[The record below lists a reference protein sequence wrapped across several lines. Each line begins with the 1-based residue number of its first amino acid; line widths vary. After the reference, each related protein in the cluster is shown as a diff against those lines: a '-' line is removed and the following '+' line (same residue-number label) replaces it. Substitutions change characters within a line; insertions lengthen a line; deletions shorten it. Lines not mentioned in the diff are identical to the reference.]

1 MNCANV
7 GAFVPGPSVMLDPTG
22 TGPLSGMAFAA
33 KDLFDVEGRVS
44 GCGNPDW
51 ARTHPPATETAPAI
65 TSLLGAGARLIGMTI
80 MDELAYSL
88 SGQNVHYGAPAN
100 SAAPGRI
107 AGGSSCGSASAVA
120 AGLCDFALGTD
131 TGGSVRIPA
140 SYCGL
145 YGVRPTHG
153 RISLAGAMPL
163 APSFDT
169 LGWFARDAATLRRVG
184 AALFG
189 EDGRDGGFRRLL
201 VATDVLAMA
210 DPEVKAVLEP
220 LVEAIGGPGADVS
233 FGPLGDGDFG
243 AWMQCFRIVQANEI
257 WREHGAWIA
266 EHRPRFGPEV
276 GDRFEWA
283 STITDEMAEAAKTE
297 RRRICRHLDATIPEG
312 TVVVMPTAPGVAPR
326 VDASGEDLADHRRRV
341 LAMTAAAGLAGLPQ
355 ISVPAAKIDGLPVG
369 LSFLGARGS
378 DSALLAWVERLGLT
392 ARAPD

>member
-1 MNCANV
+1 M
-7 GAFVPGPSVMLDPTG
+7 
-22 TGPLSGMAFAA
+22 GPLSGTAFAA

-51 ARTHPPATETAPAI
+51 ARTHPPATETAPSI
-65 TSLLGAGARLIGMTI
+65 TSLLGAGGRLIGMTI

-88 SGQNVHYGAPAN
+88 SGQNVHYGTPVNA
-100 SAAPGRI
+100 AAPGRI

-131 TGGSVRIPA
+131 TGGSVRVPA

-184 AALFG
+184 VVLSG
-189 EDGRDGGFRRLL
+189 EDSRGGGFHRLL
-201 VATDVLAMA
+201 VATDAFALA
-210 DPEVKAVLEP
+210 DPEVKTVLEP
-220 LVEAIGGPGADVS
+220 LVEVIGGHCAEVS
-233 FGPLGDGDFG
+233 FRPLGNGDFG
-243 AWMQCFRIVQANEI
+243 AWMQCFRIVQAHEI
-257 WREHGAWIA
+257 WREHGAWITKNT
-266 EHRPRFGPEV
+266 PRFGPEI
-276 GDRFEWA
+276 GERFKWA
-283 STITDEMAEAAKTE
+283 STVTDAMAEAAMAE
-297 RRRICRHLDATIPEG
+297 RRRICRHLEATIPEE
-312 TVVVMPTAPGVAPR
+312 TVVVMPTAPGIAPL
-326 VDASGEDLADHRRRV
+326 VNASGEDLADHRSRV

-355 ISVPAAKIDGLPVG
+355 ISVPAARGDHLPVG

-378 DSALLAWVERLGLT
+378 DSALLAWIEQLGLT
-392 ARAPD
+392 ERAPQ